1 MGEEIFN
8 VTKRNKLGEI
18 GDIIIVR
25 KRNEKIRYQIIDVYK
40 REIDCSSYFVHQ
52 LIRIYI

>member
-1 MGEEIFN
+1 MEEEIFN

-25 KRNEKIRYQIIDVYK
+25 KRNEKNKYQIIDVYK

>member
-1 MGEEIFN
+1 MEEEIFN
-8 VTKRNKLGEI
+8 VTKRSKLGEI

>member
-1 MGEEIFN
+1 MEEEIFN